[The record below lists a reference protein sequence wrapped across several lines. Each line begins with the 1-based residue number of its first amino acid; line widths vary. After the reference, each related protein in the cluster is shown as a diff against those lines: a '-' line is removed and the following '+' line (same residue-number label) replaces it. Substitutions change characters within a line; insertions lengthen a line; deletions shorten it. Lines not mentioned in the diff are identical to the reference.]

1 MIPSRVAVVLSTYN
15 GEKYLAEQL
24 ESIVGQDNV
33 EVKLLIR
40 DDGSRDS
47 TVAIVRDFA
56 SRHANVRL
64 TAGANKGVTESFLSA
79 LKEADSDCDF
89 FAFADQDDVW
99 DRRKLAN
106 AVERLTSVGDPSAP
120 LLYCSQV
127 ELVDAR
133 LAHLRFGRM
142 LREISFRNALFQ
154 NIVAGCT
161 IVMNHRARDLIVRP
175 SITRDILIHDWW
187 CYLAISALGRILY
200 DDRPTIKYRQ
210 HGNNVVGSQTTLMG
224 RIVGR
229 YERTLHGLHGRF
241 PSEQNELFLKLYGE
255 ELSEEQRRFAEWTL
269 AAKRSLR
276 KRLTLASS
284 RQIRMQTA
292 VEDLCVRLGI
302 LLNRF

>member
-1 MIPSRVAVVLSTYN
+1 MIASQIAVILSTYN

-24 ESIVGQDNV
+24 ESIVDQDDV
-33 EVKLLIR
+33 DVKLLIR

-47 TVAIVRDFA
+47 TVAMVRDFA
-56 SRHANVRL
+56 SRHPNVRWV
-64 TAGANKGVTESFLSA
+64 AGANMGVTGSFFTA
-79 LKEADSDCDF
+79 LKEADSDCEF

-99 DRRKLAN
+99 DRRKLAH
-106 AVERLTSVGDPSAP
+106 AVERLKSVADPSVP

-127 ELVDAR
+127 ELVDER

-142 LREISFRNALFQ
+142 LREISFKNALFQ
-154 NIVAGCT
+154 NVVAGCT
-161 IVMNHRARDLIVRP
+161 VVMNHRARDLILRP
-175 SITRDILIHDWW
+175 AITRDILLHDWW
-187 CYLAISALGRILY
+187 CYLAISALGWILY
-200 DDRPTIKYRQ
+200 DDRPAIKYRQ

-255 ELSEEQRRFAEWTL
+255 ELTEEQRRFAEMTL

-284 RQIRMQTA
+284 TEIRMQTA
-292 VEDLCVRLGI
+292 VEDVCARLGI